1 MIWSIS
7 QALYN
12 YFTLKNNIKNIGC
25 LLSSC
30 SPDIDQMCFLI
41 DIQMGH
47 AFLKTAL
54 MQLKNIEIN
63 ADIFKK
69 NWSAVYLTLWDIWQ

>member
-12 YFTLKNNIKNIGC
+12 YITLKNNIKFITLKNIDC
-25 LLSSC
+25 LLGSC
-30 SPDIDQMCFLI
+30 SPDIHQMCFLI

-47 AFLKTAL
+47 ACLKTAL
-54 MQLKNIEIN
+54 MQLKNMEIN
-63 ADIFKK
+63 ADI
-69 NWSAVYLTLWDIWQ
+69 